1 MRLTRYTDYSFRVLI
16 YLAAQPDAFG
26 TVQSI
31 SDAYQI
37 SKNHLMKVVQAL
49 SQRGYVDTIRG
60 KGGGMRLRL
69 PPERINVGRVVRD
82 MESDLELV
90 ECFGPDNRCVITPEC
105 MLKNV
110 LGMQLC
116 SPCTFAE
123 GTPKC
128 IARPHCLYES
138 SLDPVANA
146 NFTGVSVLWLMAK
159 SPYCMGQV
167 TIHSR

>member
-1 MRLTRYTDYSFRVLI
+1 MRLTRYTDFSLRVLI
-16 YLAAQPDAFG
+16 YLAARPDGFG

-31 SDAYQI
+31 SDAYRI

-49 SQRGYVDTIRG
+49 NQRGYVDTIRG

-82 MESDLELV
+82 MESDLDLV

-110 LGMQLC
+110 L
-116 SPCTFAE
+116 AE
-123 GTPKC
+123 ALTAFTAVLDRYTLADIVGNPEPLRRLLDVHVIDT
-128 IARPHCLYES
+128 RP
-138 SLDPVANA
+138 N
-146 NFTGVSVLWLMAK
+146 
-159 SPYCMGQV
+159 
-167 TIHSR
+167 